1 MAKAH
6 FDLYKFGI
14 CHLDLKPENILL
26 ESNTQ
31 YVLCDL
37 GCSRKLE
44 QQANMNM
51 SFNAL
56 KISTNARGGGTTE
69 YGSPDLVINGEMT
82 DFSDIW
88 SLGVILYKIIYKK
101 HPLMT
106 LPSNYSQKLAN
117 FLKGDAK
124 IDYPQN

>member
-1 MAKAH
+1 
-6 FDLYKFGI
+6 
-14 CHLDLKPENILL
+14 
-26 ESNTQ
+26 
-31 YVLCDL
+31 
-37 GCSRKLE
+37 
-44 QQANMNM
+44 MNM

-106 LPSNYSQKLAN
+106 LPSNYSQKLNN

-124 IDYPQN
+124 IEYPENERSSKHTAIVEIMKRMLVCSRNKEMRINWA

>member
-1 MAKAH
+1 
-6 FDLYKFGI
+6 
-14 CHLDLKPENILL
+14 
-26 ESNTQ
+26 
-31 YVLCDL
+31 
-37 GCSRKLE
+37 
-44 QQANMNM
+44 M

-88 SLGVILYKIIYKK
+88 SLGVILYKIIFKK

-106 LPSNYSQKLAN
+106 MPIHYSQRL
-117 FLKGDAK
+117 
-124 IDYPQN
+124 